1 MQLDIKIFEEEKEY
15 APYTPS
21 DKEKK
26 IIDYVNKRFSAMQT
40 ARTVVDR
47 NWGLYQ
53 TMIDATR
60 KPYPDKRSSSN
71 VPLATTLIEQ
81 FVAEAI
87 KIPSEFNFK

>member
-1 MQLDIKIFEEEKEY
+1 MKLDIEIFDEEKEY
-15 APYTPS
+15 APYVPNN
-21 DKEKK
+21 KEKK
-26 IIDYVNKRFSAMQT
+26 IIDYVNKRFSAMQS
-40 ARTVVDR
+40 ARTVVDKDR
-47 NWGLYQ
+47 GIYQ

-71 VPLATTLIEQ
+71 VPLASTLVEQ